1 MRIFLLRSAE
11 ANQNKKDPRRK
22 LTGNGIESLS
32 TLVDFL
38 KKKTLGDIKEI
49 RYSPYVRTTQ
59 TAKRFK
65 KLTGIKAKTREAPL
79 LEPTADFRILADF
92 IESSTETL
100 LLVGH
105 QANLAHLGSYLLT
118 RESDLALL
126 DLKPGGMACLQ
137 TSGTKEENGVCGLAW
152 QLSWQIRPRMLK

>member
-11 ANQNKKDPRRK
+11 ANQSKKDTRRK
-22 LTGNGIESLS
+22 LTSNGIESLAV
-32 TLVDFL
+32 LVDFL
-38 KKKTLGDIKEI
+38 KKKELGDIQEI
-49 RYSPYVRTTQ
+49 RHSPYVRTTQ

-65 KLTGIKAKTREAPL
+65 KLTGIKAKTRETPL

-92 IESSTETL
+92 IESSNETL

-105 QANLAHLGSYLLT
+105 QAQLAHLGSYLLT
-118 RESDLALL
+118 RESDLAIL

-137 TSGTKEENGVCGLAW
+137 ANTSEEEHGASGLAW
-152 QLSWQIRPRMLK
+152 QLSWQIRPRML